1 MAPGIQYPL
10 VCWGAGQPKG
20 KETLTKQTKKVP
32 WGKQSFEYI
41 DYVGDYGRVRET
53 DIWEEA
59 VEKGNIVAGEPEPGE
74 VAKSPVQINILT
86 PIVVIGLLAAG
97 WFAFG

>member
-1 MAPGIQYPL
+1 M
-10 VCWGAGQPKG
+10 
-20 KETLTKQTKKVP
+20 P

-59 VEKGNIVAGEPEPGE
+59 VEKGNLVAGEPGGVDKAPGQ
-74 VAKSPVQINILT
+74 VGVLT
-86 PIVVIGLLAAG
+86 PILVIGVLAAG

>member
-1 MAPGIQYPL
+1 M
-10 VCWGAGQPKG
+10 
-20 KETLTKQTKKVP
+20 P

-59 VEKGNIVAGEPEPGE
+59 VEKGNIEAGEPQPGE
-74 VAKSPVQINILT
+74 VDKASGQVGVLT
-86 PIVVIGLLAAG
+86 PILVIGVLAAG